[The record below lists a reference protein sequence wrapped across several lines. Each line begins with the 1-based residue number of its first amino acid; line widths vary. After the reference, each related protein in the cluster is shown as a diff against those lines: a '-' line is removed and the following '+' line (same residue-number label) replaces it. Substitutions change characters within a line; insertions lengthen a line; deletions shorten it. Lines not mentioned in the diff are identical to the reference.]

1 MSSKLFNI
9 ISQVMAIPVSDIND
23 ESSGETIESWDS
35 FNGMVLLNEVETA
48 FDVKFTLN
56 EVINTKTVKD
66 IKTNL
71 HNHGILL
78 DN

>member
-1 MSSKLFNI
+1 MSSKLYNI
-9 ISQVMAIPVSDIND
+9 ISQVMSIPVSEISD

-35 FNGMVLLNEVETA
+35 FNGMILLNELETA